1 MIEIDKSKIDSM
13 KLLGKGAS
21 GVVYQYEEDKI
32 LKLFHPKWKK
42 EKVEEAYR
50 ISKAVSESDVP
61 TAKIYDFVK
70 CDEQYGYIAKRLTGE
85 PLPVYIG
92 ADIAKRY
99 DAAKN
104 MGKILKMVH
113 LIELDETVFPPVKDM
128 FSGVIEIC
136 SKYFTEE
143 QFDLFVSFVDELPGK
158 KCVLH
163 GDFHENNLMMS
174 DDEYNL
180 IDLDGMSI
188 GSPIF
193 DFMQSYCTYR
203 TPMPKEWRDMI
214 GLTDEVIDEFL
225 YIFLENYFEIKDRKV
240 LKRYDD
246 CFTKISAFMRFF
258 APLFMQTDTE
268 ENLQKYVDDNINGIF
283 NLMEEAKEELKNI
296 VWN

>member
-1 MIEIDKSKIDSM
+1 MVEIDKSIVDQM
-13 KLLGKGAS
+13 ELLGKGAS
-21 GVVYQYEEDKI
+21 GNVYRYEEDKI

-50 ISKAVSESDVP
+50 ISKAVSDSNVP

-70 CDEQYGYIAKRLTGE
+70 CGDQYGYIAKRLNGD
-85 PLPVYIG
+85 PLPVFIG
-92 ADIAKRY
+92 ADIDKRY
-99 DAAKN
+99 EAARN
-104 MGKILKMVH
+104 MGKILKQVH
-113 LIELDETVFPPVKDM
+113 SMEVDENVFPPVKDM

-136 SKYFTEE
+136 SKYFSKE
-143 QFDLFVSFVDELPGK
+143 QFDAFVCFVDNLPGK
-158 KCVLH
+158 RCVLH

-174 DDEYNL
+174 DNKYNL

-203 TPMPKEWRDMI
+203 TPMPQEWKDLI

-225 YIFLENYFEIKDRKV
+225 FLFLENYFEITDRNI
-240 LKRYDD
+240 LKKYDD

-268 ENLQKYVDDNINGIF
+268 DNLCKYVNDNINGIMK
-283 NLMEEAKEELKNI
+283 LMDEANEDLKSI

>member
-113 LIELDETVFPPVKDM
+113 SIELDETVFPPVKDM

-158 KCVLH
+158 ECVLH